1 MQVFAHTFLLLAT
14 SLLFLGALAEATT
27 SSPGEQRR
35 HHHRHH
41 HHGHHGHKHHPVDQ
55 GTAPPA
61 TNVPPKDALTAAGGG
76 TPTPANGVPPPVP
89 VTAPAPI
96 GDKPEDKCELSGGM
110 ATQYWDCC
118 KIAAAWPGN
127 PNVDRPAYSCAKDG
141 ETVLEDTNVRSGC
154 GGGTAY
160 ACNRHQPFVSP
171 TNPMLSYAIGARPHE
186 LGIHSFYGACYSIKF
201 KELPGKTLVFQA
213 LNTGDY
219 PKLSQIDIQVP
230 GGGVGGLNACPT
242 QWHSPPD
249 GWGRRFGGIYHRN
262 ECDQLPVL
270 LRRGCLWRY
279 DWLAPEGHPD
289 GMNPTIAS
297 MCRVQCPK
305 ILTDLTGTIRKDEAK
320 YALPPK

>member
-27 SSPGEQRR
+27 SSLGEQRR

-41 HHGHHGHKHHPVDQ
+41 HHGHHGHRHHPADQ

-76 TPTPANGVPPPVP
+76 TPTPAKGIPPWVP
-89 VTAPAPI
+89 VIAPAPI

-127 PNVDRPAYSCAKDG
+127 PNVTRPAYSCAKDG

-219 PKLSQIDIQVP
+219 PKLSQIDIQAESVVSTP
-230 GGGVGGLNACPT
+230 VQRSGTALPMDGAADLAGSTTGANATNFLFPSGVVA
-242 QWHSPPD
+242 
-249 GWGRRFGGIYHRN
+249 FGATIGS
-262 ECDQLPVL
+262 L
-270 LRRGCLWRY
+270 LR
-279 DWLAPEGHPD
+279 A
-289 GMNPTIAS
+289 
-297 MCRVQCPK
+297 
-305 ILTDLTGTIRKDEAK
+305 IRTA
-320 YALPPK
+320 